1 MKNSKYVYLFEEAD
15 GTNKK
20 LLGGKGAGLAEMTR
34 MGLSVPSGFIVTT
47 EACLHYYEN
56 KKKLPNGLME
66 EVQANLKSV
75 EEKTGKKFGN
85 SQNPL
90 FFSVRSGSAVSM
102 PGMMDTILNLGLNDR
117 TLEGLIQITSDGRFA
132 YDAYRR
138 FIQLFGKIALEVE
151 EKEFDQILNKTKERV
166 GAGEDTDL
174 NADHL
179 KDICRKYLA
188 LIKKRAGTPFPQD
201 PMVQL
206 KLAIEAVFKS
216 WMGKRAVAYRK
227 EFNITPEMAN
237 GTAVNVCTMV
247 FGNMG
252 VDSAT
257 GVAFTRDP
265 GTGEN
270 ALYGEYLVN
279 AQGEDVVAGIRTPK
293 PIQGL
298 KKEMPRIYRELER
311 VRKALEEHFREV
323 QDFEFTV
330 EKGNLFILQTRNGK
344 MNAQAIVRTSKEMVA
359 EKLIGKEQ
367 AVLRLKP
374 QELEQLLHKRIDP
387 NFKGKPICIGLPA
400 SPGAASGKAIFD
412 ADEAERVGKLGS
424 KVILVREETKP
435 EDIHGFFASQGI
447 LTSRGGKTSHAAVVA
462 RGMGK
467 PCVSGCE
474 ELRIDPKGREAT
486 IKNVHIKEGDFIT
499 IDGSRGEIYLGEV
512 PTVDPEISKDLLTI
526 LTWADGIR
534 TMGVRANADTPE
546 AAINARQLGAEGIGL
561 CRTERMFNAVDR
573 LPIVREMI
581 LAGSKERREEA
592 ISKLLPMQR
601 NDLKEIFRAMA
612 GLPVT
617 IRLLDPPL
625 HEFLPSAEELSDELR
640 KLKEVETAF
649 STMENISDA
658 MKFLDP
664 SFRESLGLLDH
675 VVTDILEIKEKR
687 LDKKLIRKQQETLRK
702 VKEMMEVNP
711 MLGHRGVRLGI
722 TYPEIY
728 KMQIQAILEAAAEL
742 LKEGVQIQPEIM
754 VPQVCTGQEL
764 KWVYQL
770 VKKVQKEVEKQY
782 GIQIPFKFGTMIEVV
797 RACMRAGRLAEVADF
812 FSFGTNDLTQ
822 ATFSFS
828 REDAENKF
836 LPLYNQRKILQ
847 DNPFD
852 VLDVKG
858 VGRLMMIA
866 IEWGRRTKPDLKI
879 GICGEHGGHPE
890 SVQFS
895 HSIGLS
901 YVSCSVPRLPIARL
915 AAAHAKLMEKEKKPS
930 EKYDP
935 DSSFSIFF

>member
-1 MKNSKYVYLFEEAD
+1 MKSAKYVYLFEEAD

-20 LLGGKGAGLAEMTR
+20 LFGGKGAGLAEMTR
-34 MGLSVPSGFIVTT
+34 MGLPVPPGFIVTT
-47 EACLHYYEN
+47 EACLDYSEN
-56 KKKLPNGLME
+56 KKKLPKGLME
-66 EVQANLKSV
+66 EVEMNLKTI
-75 EEKTGKKFGN
+75 EEKTGKKFG
-85 SQNPL
+85 SAQNPL
-90 FFSVRSGSAVSM
+90 FFSVRSGAAISM
-102 PGMMDTILNLGLNDR
+102 PGMMDTILNLGLNDK
-117 TLEGLIQITSDGRFA
+117 TLEGLIKITSDGRFA
-132 YDAYRR
+132 YDSYRR
-138 FIQLFGKIALEVE
+138 FIQLFGKIALGVE
-151 EKEFDQILNKTKERV
+151 EEEFDRILNKTKEKV
-166 GAGEDTDL
+166 GVKEDTDL

-179 KDICRKYLA
+179 KDICKQYLA
-188 LIKKRAGTPFPQD
+188 VTKKKAGTPFPQD
-201 PMVQL
+201 PLVQL
-206 KLAIEAVFKS
+206 RLAIEAVFRS

-252 VDSAT
+252 FDSAT

-270 ALYGEYLVN
+270 VHYGEYLVN

-293 PIQGL
+293 PIQEM
-298 KKEMPRIYRELER
+298 KKEMPKIYRELDR
-311 VRKALEEHFREV
+311 VRKKLEEHFHEV

-330 EKGNLFILQTRNGK
+330 EKGNLYILQTRNGK
-344 MNAQAIVRTSKEMVA
+344 MNAQAIVRTSVEMVA
-359 EKLIGKEQ
+359 EKLITLEE

-387 NFKGKPICIGLPA
+387 NFKGKPIAAGLAA
-400 SPGAASGKAIFD
+400 SPGAASGKAVFD
-412 ADEAERVGKLGS
+412 ADEAERLGKLGN

-474 ELRIDPKGREAT
+474 DLRIDPKGREAT

-499 IDGSRGEIYLGEV
+499 IDGSRGEIYLAEI
-512 PTVDPEISKDLLTI
+512 PTVDPEISKELLT
-526 LTWADGIR
+526 LLSWADEMR

-546 AAINARQLGAEGIGL
+546 AAEKARQLGAEGIGL
-561 CRTERMFNAVDR
+561 CRTERMFNASDR
-573 LPIVREMI
+573 LPIVRGMI
-581 LAGSKERREEA
+581 LASTREKRQEA
-592 ISKLLPMQR
+592 IEKLLPVQR
-601 NDLKEIFRAMA
+601 SDFKEIFRAME
-612 GLPVT
+612 GRPVT

-625 HEFLPSAEELSDELR
+625 HEFLPSAEELAEELR
-640 KLKEVETAF
+640 KLKEVENAF
-649 STMENISDA
+649 STMENISDT
-658 MKFLDP
+658 MKFLEP

-687 LDKKLIRKQQETLRK
+687 LDRKLIRKQQDTLRK

-728 KMQIQAILEAAAEL
+728 TMQIQAILEAVAEL
-742 LKEGVQIQPEIM
+742 LKEGVQVQPEIM
-754 VPQVCTGQEL
+754 VPQVCTAQEL

-770 VKKVQKEVEKQY
+770 AKKIQKEVEKQY
-782 GIQIPFKFGTMIEVV
+782 EIEIPFKFGTMIEVV

-847 DNPFD
+847 DNPFE

-858 VGRLMMIA
+858 VGRLMMIT

-890 SVQFS
+890 SVEFC

-915 AAAHAKLMEKEKKPS
+915 AAAHAKLKEKEKKPL
-930 EKYDP
+930 EGYDP
-935 DSSFSIFF
+935 GSTFGLFF

>member
-1 MKNSKYVYLFEEAD
+1 MKTPKYVYLFEEAD
-15 GTNKK
+15 GTKKK

-34 MGLSVPSGFIVTT
+34 MGLPVPPGFIVTT
-47 EACLHYYEN
+47 EACLRYYEN
-56 KKKLPNGLME
+56 RKKLPKGLME
-66 EVQANLKSV
+66 EVRTNLKVV
-75 EEKTGKKFGN
+75 EEKTGKTFG
-85 SQNPL
+85 SAQNPL
-90 FFSVRSGSAVSM
+90 FFSVRSGASISM
-102 PGMMDTILNLGLNDR
+102 PGMMDTILNLGLNDK
-117 TLEGLIQITSDGRFA
+117 TLEALIQITSDGRFA
-132 YDAYRR
+132 FDAYRR
-138 FIQLFGKIALEVE
+138 FIQLFGKIALGVE
-151 EKEFDQILNKTKERV
+151 EKEFDQILNEAKERV
-166 GAGEDTDL
+166 GAKEDTDL
-174 NADHL
+174 NADDL
-179 KDICRKYLA
+179 KDVSKQYLK
-188 LIKKRAGTPFPQD
+188 LIKKKTGIPFPED

-206 KLAIEAVFKS
+206 ELAIEAVFRS
-216 WMGKRAVAYRK
+216 WMGKRAVDYRK
-227 EFNITPEMAN
+227 EFNITPDMAN

-252 VDSAT
+252 FDSAT

-270 ALYGEYLVN
+270 LLYGEYLVN

-293 PIQGL
+293 PIQEM
-298 KKEMPRIYRELER
+298 KKEMLKIYRELER
-311 VRKALEEHFREV
+311 VRKILEEHFHEV

-330 EKGNLFILQTRNGK
+330 EKANLYILQTRNGK
-344 MNAQAIVRTSKEMVA
+344 MNAQAIVRTSKEMVS
-359 EKLIGKEQ
+359 EKLIHREK

-374 QELEQLLHKRIDP
+374 QELEQLLHRRIDP
-387 NFKGKPICIGLPA
+387 NFKGKPVCSGLAA

-412 ADEAERVGKLGS
+412 ADEAERVGKLGN

-447 LTSRGGKTSHAAVVA
+447 LTTRGGKTSHAAVVA

-474 ELRIDPKGREAT
+474 ELEIDPKGKEAT
-486 IKNVHIKEGDFIT
+486 IKSVHIKEGDFIT
-499 IDGSRGEIYLGEV
+499 IDGSKGEVYLGEV
-512 PTVDPEISKDLLTI
+512 PTVDPEISKDLLT
-526 LTWADGIR
+526 LLGWADEIR

-546 AAINARQLGAEGIGL
+546 GAIKARQLGAEGIGL
-561 CRTERMFNAVDR
+561 CRTERMFNAADR

-581 LAGSKERREEA
+581 LAGSKEKRAEA
-592 ISKLLPMQR
+592 IDKLLPMQR
-601 NDLKEIFRAMA
+601 SDLKEIFRAMA

-625 HEFLPSAEELSDELR
+625 HEFLPSAEELAEELR
-640 KLKEVETAF
+640 KLKEVESAF

-664 SFRESLGLLDH
+664 SFRESLELLDH
-675 VVTDILEIKEKR
+675 VVTDIVEIKEKR
-687 LDKKLIRKQQETLRK
+687 LDKKLIRKEQETLRK

-728 KMQIQAILEAAAEL
+728 RMQIQAILEAAAEL
-742 LKEGVQIQPEIM
+742 IQEGVDIQPEIM
-754 VPQVCTGQEL
+754 VPQVCTAQEL

-770 VKKVQKEVEKQY
+770 AKKVQKEVEKQY
-782 GIQIPFKFGTMIEVV
+782 RIQIPFKFGTMIEVV

-847 DNPFD
+847 DNPFE

-866 IEWGRRTKPDLKI
+866 IEWGRKTKPDLKI

-890 SVQFS
+890 SVEFS
-895 HSIGLS
+895 HNIGLS

-915 AAAHAKLMEKEKKPS
+915 AAAHAKLKEKDKIVP

-935 DSSFSIFF
+935 DTSFNIFL

>member
-1 MKNSKYVYLFEEAD
+1 MKSSKYVYSFEEAD

-20 LLGGKGAGLAEMTR
+20 LLGGKGAGLAEMTH
-34 MGLSVPSGFIVTT
+34 MGLPVPPGFIVTT

-56 KKKLPNGLME
+56 KKKLPKDVME
-66 EVQANLKSV
+66 EVEVNLKTV
-75 EEKTGKKFGN
+75 EEKAGKKFGS

-90 FFSVRSGSAVSM
+90 FFSVRSGAAISM
-102 PGMMDTILNLGLNDR
+102 PGMMDTILNLGLNDK

-138 FIQLFGKIALEVE
+138 FIQLFGKIALGVE
-151 EKEFDQILNKTKERV
+151 EKEFDQILNKAKERV
-166 GAGEDTDL
+166 GAKEDTDL
-174 NADHL
+174 DVDHL
-179 KDICRKYLA
+179 KNICKQYLQ
-188 LIKKRAGTPFPQD
+188 LVKKRTGASFPQD

-216 WMGKRAVAYRK
+216 WMGKRAVDYRK

-252 VDSAT
+252 FDSAT

-270 ALYGEYLVN
+270 VLYGEYLVN

-293 PIQGL
+293 PIQEM
-298 KKEMPRIYRELER
+298 KKEMPKIYRELER
-311 VRKALEEHFREV
+311 VRKTLEEHFHEV

-330 EKGNLFILQTRNGK
+330 EKGNLYILQTRNGK
-344 MNAQAIVRTSKEMVA
+344 MNAQAIVRTSKEMAA
-359 EKLIGKEQ
+359 EKLIDKEK

-474 ELRIDPKGREAT
+474 EIRIDPTGREAV
-486 IKNVHIKEGDFIT
+486 IRNVHIKEGDFIT
-499 IDGSRGEIYLGEV
+499 IDGSRGEVYLGEA
-512 PTVDPEISKDLLTI
+512 PTVEPDFSKDLLT
-526 LTWADGIR
+526 LLSWADEIR

-546 AAINARQLGAEGIGL
+546 AAIKARELGAEGIGL
-561 CRTERMFNAVDR
+561 CRTERMFNAADR

-581 LAGSKERREEA
+581 LAGSREKRAEA
-592 ISKLLPMQR
+592 IAKLLPMQK

-625 HEFLPSAEELSDELR
+625 HEFLPSAEELADELR
-640 KLKEVETAF
+640 KLKEVESAF
-649 STMENISDA
+649 STMGNISDA

-664 SFRESLGLLDH
+664 SFRESLRLLDH
-675 VVTDILEIKEKR
+675 VVTDIVEIKEKR

-742 LKEGVQIQPEIM
+742 LKEGVEVQPEIM

-770 VKKVQKEVEKQY
+770 VKKVQKEVETHY

-797 RACMRAGRLAEVADF
+797 RACMRAGKLAEVADF

-847 DNPFD
+847 DNPFE

-890 SVQFS
+890 SVEFS
-895 HSIGLS
+895 HSIGLN
-901 YVSCSVPRLPIARL
+901 YVSCSAPRLPIARL
-915 AAAHAKLMEKEKKPS
+915 AAAHAKLKEKDKKPP

-935 DSSFSIFF
+935 DDALSIFF

>member
-1 MKNSKYVYLFEEAD
+1 M
-15 GTNKK
+15 
-20 LLGGKGAGLAEMTR
+20 
-34 MGLSVPSGFIVTT
+34 
-47 EACLHYYEN
+47 
-56 KKKLPNGLME
+56 
-66 EVQANLKSV
+66 
-75 EEKTGKKFGN
+75 
-85 SQNPL
+85 
-90 FFSVRSGSAVSM
+90 
-102 PGMMDTILNLGLNDR
+102 
-117 TLEGLIQITSDGRFA
+117 
-132 YDAYRR
+132 
-138 FIQLFGKIALEVE
+138 
-151 EKEFDQILNKTKERV
+151 
-166 GAGEDTDL
+166 
-174 NADHL
+174 
-179 KDICRKYLA
+179 
-188 LIKKRAGTPFPQD
+188 
-201 PMVQL
+201 
-206 KLAIEAVFKS
+206 
-216 WMGKRAVAYRK
+216 
-227 EFNITPEMAN
+227 
-237 GTAVNVCTMV
+237 
-247 FGNMG
+247 
-252 VDSAT
+252 
-257 GVAFTRDP
+257 
-265 GTGEN
+265 
-270 ALYGEYLVN
+270 
-279 AQGEDVVAGIRTPK
+279 
-293 PIQGL
+293 
-298 KKEMPRIYRELER
+298 KKEMPKIYRELER
-311 VRKALEEHFREV
+311 VRKTLEEHFHEV

-330 EKGNLFILQTRNGK
+330 EKGNLYILQTRNGK
-344 MNAQAIVRTSKEMVA
+344 MNAQAIVRTSKEMAA
-359 EKLIGKEQ
+359 EKLIDKEK

-374 QELEQLLHKRIDP
+374 QELDQLLHKRIDP

-474 ELRIDPKGREAT
+474 EIRIDPTGREAV
-486 IKNVHIKEGDFIT
+486 IRNVHIKEGDFIT
-499 IDGSRGEIYLGEV
+499 IDGSRGEVYLGEA
-512 PTVDPEISKDLLTI
+512 PTVEPEISKDLLT
-526 LTWADGIR
+526 LLSWADEIR
-534 TMGVRANADTPE
+534 TLGVRANADTPE
-546 AAINARQLGAEGIGL
+546 AAIKARQLGAEGIGL

-581 LAGSKERREEA
+581 LAGSKEKRAEA
-592 ISKLLPMQR
+592 IAKLLPMQK

-625 HEFLPSAEELSDELR
+625 HEFLPSAEELADELR
-640 KLKEVETAF
+640 KLKEVESAF
-649 STMENISDA
+649 STMGNISDA

-664 SFRESLGLLDH
+664 SFRESLRLLEH
-675 VVTDILEIKEKR
+675 VVTDIVEIKEKR

-742 LKEGVQIQPEIM
+742 LKEGVEVQPEIM
-754 VPQVCTGQEL
+754 VPQVCTAEEL
-764 KWVYQL
+764 KWVHQL
-770 VKKVQKEVEKQY
+770 VKKVEREVENQY
-782 GIQIPFKFGTMIEVV
+782 GVHVPYKFGTMIEVV

-890 SVQFS
+890 SVEFS
-895 HSIGLS
+895 HSIGLN
-901 YVSCSVPRLPIARL
+901 YVSCSAPRLQIARL
-915 AAAHAKLMEKEKKPS
+915 AAAHAKLKEKDKKPP

-935 DSSFSIFF
+935 DDALSIFF

>member
-1 MKNSKYVYLFEEAD
+1 MKSPKYVYLFEVAD

-20 LLGGKGAGLAEMTR
+20 LFGGKGAGLAEMTH
-34 MGLSVPSGFIVTT
+34 MGLSVPPGFIVTT
-47 EACLHYYEN
+47 EACLQYYAD
-56 KKKLPNGLME
+56 KKKLPKGLME
-66 EVQANLKSV
+66 EAQENLKIV
-75 EEKTGKKFGN
+75 EEKTGKVFG
-85 SQNPL
+85 SPHNPL
-90 FFSVRSGSAVSM
+90 FFSVRSGAALSM
-102 PGMMDTILNLGLNDR
+102 PGMMDTVLNLGLNDE
-117 TLEGLIQITSDGRFA
+117 TLEGLIQTTSDGRFA

-138 FIQLFGKIALEVE
+138 FIQLFGKIAMGVD
-151 EKEFDQILNKTKERV
+151 EKEFDQILNKTKERC
-166 GAGEDTDL
+166 GAIEDTDL
-174 NADHL
+174 NADCL
-179 KDICRKYLA
+179 KEICEQYFGLV
-188 LIKKRAGTPFPQD
+188 KKKTGHSFPED
-201 PMVQL
+201 PMLQL

-216 WMGKRAVAYRK
+216 WMGKRAVDYRK
-227 EFNITPEMAN
+227 EFNITPEMAH
-237 GTAVNVCTMV
+237 GTAVNVCRMV

-252 VDSAT
+252 FDSAT

-270 ALYGEYLVN
+270 ILYGEYLVN

-293 PIQGL
+293 QIQEM
-298 KKEMPRIYRELER
+298 KKEMPKIYRELER
-311 VRKALEEHFREV
+311 VRKILEEHFREV

-330 EKGNLFILQTRNGK
+330 EKGILYILQTRNGK
-344 MNAQAIVRTSKEMVA
+344 MNAQAIVRTSREMVS
-359 EKLIGKEQ
+359 EKLVSKEE

-374 QELEQLLHKRIDP
+374 HELEQLLHKRIDP
-387 NFKGKPICIGLPA
+387 NFKGKPIAVGLPA

-412 ADEAERVGKLGS
+412 ADEAERVGKLGQ

-447 LTSRGGKTSHAAVVA
+447 LTTRGGKTSHAAVVA

-474 ELRIDPKGREAT
+474 QLRIDPKERAAT
-486 IKNVHIKEGDFIT
+486 MGNVHIKEGDFIT
-499 IDGSRGEIYLGEV
+499 IDGSRGEVYLGEV
-512 PTVDPEISKDLLTI
+512 PTVDPEISKDLLT
-526 LTWADGIR
+526 LLSWADEIR

-546 AAINARQLGAEGIGL
+546 AAERARQLGAEGIGL

-581 LAGSKERREEA
+581 LAGSKEKRSEA
-592 ISKLLPMQR
+592 IAKLLPVQKS
-601 NDLKEIFRAMA
+601 DCKEIFRAMK

-617 IRLLDPPL
+617 VRLLDPPL
-625 HEFLPSAEELSDELR
+625 HEFLPSAEELASKLR
-640 KLKEVETAF
+640 NLQEVESAF
-649 STMENISDA
+649 SSMENISEA
-658 MKFLDP
+658 MKLLDP
-664 SFRESLGLLDH
+664 AFRESLKLLDH
-675 VVTDILEIKEKR
+675 MVADIVEIKEKR

-702 VKEMMEVNP
+702 VQEMKEVNP

-728 KMQIQAILEAAAEL
+728 RMQIQAIMEATAEL
-742 LKEGVQIQPEIM
+742 IKEGLDIQPEIM
-754 VPQVCTGQEL
+754 VPQVCTAQEL
-764 KWVYQL
+764 KWVYEL
-770 VKKVQKEVEKQY
+770 MKKVQKEVERQY
-782 GIQIPFKFGTMIEVV
+782 GIEICFKFGTMIEVV

-847 DNPFD
+847 DNPFE

-890 SVQFS
+890 SVEFC

-915 AAAHAKLMEKEKKPS
+915 AAAHAKLKEKEKKPP

-935 DSSFSIFF
+935 DQTFSIFF

>member
-20 LLGGKGAGLAEMTR
+20 LLGGKGAGLAEMTH
-34 MGLSVPSGFIVTT
+34 MGLPVPPGFIVTT

-56 KKKLPNGLME
+56 KKKLPKGLIE
-66 EVQANLKSV
+66 AVEANLKTV
-75 EEKTGKKFGN
+75 EEKTGKKFGS
-85 SQNPL
+85 SQSPL
-90 FFSVRSGSAVSM
+90 FLSVRSGAAISM
-102 PGMMDTILNLGLNDR
+102 PGMMDTILNLGLNDK

-138 FIQLFGKIALEVE
+138 FIQLFGKIALGVE
-151 EKEFDQILNKTKERV
+151 ENEFDQILNKTKERV
-166 GAGEDTDL
+166 GAKEDTDL
-174 NADHL
+174 DGDHL
-179 KDICRKYLA
+179 KDICKQYLT
-188 LIKKRAGTPFPQD
+188 LIKKRTGTPFPQD

-206 KLAIEAVFKS
+206 KLAIEAVFRS
-216 WMGKRAVAYRK
+216 WMGKRALDYRK

-252 VDSAT
+252 FDSAT

-270 ALYGEYLVN
+270 VLYGEYLVN

-293 PIQGL
+293 PIQEM
-298 KKEMPRIYRELER
+298 KKEMPKIYRELER
-311 VRKALEEHFREV
+311 VRKTLEEHFHEV

-330 EKGNLFILQTRNGK
+330 EKGNLYILQTRNGK

-359 EKLIGKEQ
+359 EKLIAREQ

-387 NFKGKPICIGLPA
+387 NFKGKPIAVGLPA

-412 ADEAERVGKLGS
+412 ADEAERIGKLGY

-474 ELRIDPKGREAT
+474 ELRIDPKGKEA
-486 IKNVHIKEGDFIT
+486 ILRNIHIKEGDFIT
-499 IDGSRGEIYLGEV
+499 IDGSRGEVYLGEV
-512 PTVDPEISKDLLTI
+512 PTVDPEISKNLLT
-526 LTWADGIR
+526 LLSWADEIR

-546 AAINARQLGAEGIGL
+546 AAIKAQQLGAEGIGL

-581 LAGSKERREEA
+581 LAGSKEKRAEA
-592 ISKLLPMQR
+592 IAKLLPIQR
-601 NDLKEIFRAMA
+601 NDLKEIFKAMK

-625 HEFLPSAEELSDELR
+625 HEFLPSAEELASELR
-640 KLKEVETAF
+640 NLKEVESAF
-649 STMENISDA
+649 STMGNISDA

-664 SFRESLGLLDH
+664 SFRESLKLLDH
-675 VVTDILEIKEKR
+675 VVADIVEIKNQK

-742 LKEGVQIQPEIM
+742 LKEGLDIQPEIM
-754 VPQVCTGQEL
+754 VPQVCTAQEL

-782 GIQIPFKFGTMIEVV
+782 GIEIPFKFGTMIEVV

-847 DNPFD
+847 DNPFE

-866 IEWGRRTKPDLKI
+866 IEWGRRRKPDLKI

-890 SVQFS
+890 SVEFS

-915 AAAHAKLMEKEKKPS
+915 AAAHAKLKEKEKEPP

-935 DSSFSIFF
+935 DTSFSIFF

>member
-1 MKNSKYVYLFEEAD
+1 MKYVYLFEEAE
-15 GTNKK
+15 GSNKK
-20 LLGGKGAGLAEMTR
+20 LFGGKGAGLAEMTR
-34 MGLSVPSGFIVTT
+34 MGLPVPPGFIVTT
-47 EACLHYYEN
+47 EACLQYYEN
-56 KKKLPNGLME
+56 KKKLPKGLME
-66 EVQANLKSV
+66 EVQINLKKI
-75 EEKTGKKFGN
+75 EEKTGKIFGN
-85 SQNPL
+85 PQNPL
-90 FFSVRSGSAVSM
+90 FFSVRSGAALSM
-102 PGMMDTILNLGLNDR
+102 PGMMDTILNLGLNDA
-117 TLEGLIQITSDGRFA
+117 TIEGLIQITTDGRFA

-138 FIQLFGKIALEVE
+138 FIQLFGKIALGVD
-151 EKEFDQILNKTKERV
+151 EKEFDYILNRTKEKA
-166 GAGEDTDL
+166 GATYDTDL
-174 NADHL
+174 DADHL
-179 KDICRKYLA
+179 KDICKQYLM
-188 LIKKRAGTPFPQD
+188 LIKKETGSSFPED

-206 KLAIEAVFKS
+206 KLAIEAVFRS
-216 WMGKRAVAYRK
+216 WMGKRAVDYRR

-237 GTAVNVCTMV
+237 GTAVNVCAMV

-252 VDSAT
+252 FDSAT

-270 ALYGEYLVN
+270 ILFGEYLVN

-293 PIQGL
+293 PIHEM
-298 KKEMPRIYRELER
+298 KKEMPKTYRELER
-311 VRKALEEHFREV
+311 VRKILEEHFREV

-330 EKGNLFILQTRNGK
+330 EKGRLYILQTRNGK
-344 MNAQAIVRTSKEMVA
+344 MNAQAIVRTSREMVA
-359 EKLIGKEQ
+359 EKMISKEK

-374 QELEQLLHKRIDP
+374 NDLEQLLHKRIDP
-387 NFKGKPICIGLPA
+387 NFKGKPIATGLPA

-412 ADEAERVGKLGS
+412 ADEAERVGKLGH

-474 ELRIDPKGREAT
+474 SLYIDPKAREAT
-486 IKNVHIKEGDFIT
+486 VGNLRIKEGDFIT
-499 IDGSRGEIYLGEV
+499 IDGSRGEVYLGEV
-512 PTVDPEISKDLLTI
+512 PTVEPEISKDLLT
-526 LTWADGIR
+526 LLSWADEIR
-534 TMGVRANADTPE
+534 TLGVRANADTPE
-546 AAINARQLGAEGIGL
+546 AAVKARQLGAEGIGL

-581 LAGSKERREEA
+581 LASSKEKRAEA
-592 ISKLLPMQR
+592 IAKLLPLQKG
-601 NDLKEIFRAMA
+601 DFKEIFKAMK
-612 GLPVT
+612 GFPVT

-625 HEFLPSAEELSDELR
+625 HEFLPSAEELASELR
-640 KLKEVETAF
+640 NLKNLETALE
-649 STMENISDA
+649 SMENISEA
-658 MKFLDP
+658 MKYLDP
-664 SFRESLGLLDH
+664 TSRESLKLLEQ
-675 VVTDILEIKEKR
+675 VATNIVEIKEKR
-687 LDKKLIRKQQETLRK
+687 LDKKLIRKQQETFKK

-742 LKEGVQIQPEIM
+742 IKEGVEVQPEIM
-754 VPQVCTGQEL
+754 VPQVCTAQEL
-764 KWVYQL
+764 KWVYEL
-770 VKKVQKEVEKQY
+770 VKKVQREVEKEY
-782 GIQIPFKFGTMIEVV
+782 GVKLQFKFGTMIEVV

-847 DNPFD
+847 DNPFE

-858 VGRLMMIA
+858 VGRLMMITV
-866 IEWGRRTKPDLKI
+866 EWGRRTKPDLKI

-890 SVQFS
+890 SVEFC

-915 AAAHAKLMEKEKKPS
+915 AAAHAKLKEMQQKPLQ
-930 EKYDP
+930 KYDP
-935 DSSFSIFF
+935 DYPSLFF

>member
-1 MKNSKYVYLFEEAD
+1 MKNPKFVYLFEEGD

-20 LLGGKGAGLAEMTR
+20 LFGGKGAGLAEMTK
-34 MGLSVPSGFIVTT
+34 MGLPVPPGFIVTT

-56 KKKLPNGLME
+56 KKKLPKGLME

-90 FFSVRSGSAVSM
+90 FFSVRSGSAISM
-102 PGMMDTILNLGLNDR
+102 PGMMDTILNLGLNNQ

-138 FIQLFGKIALEVE
+138 FIQLFGKIALGVG

-166 GAGEDTDL
+166 EVKEDTDL

-179 KDICRKYLA
+179 KDICKQYLT

-206 KLAIEAVFKS
+206 KLAIEAVFRS

-252 VDSAT
+252 FDSAT

-270 ALYGEYLVN
+270 ILYGEYLVN

-293 PIQGL
+293 PIQEM
-298 KKEMPRIYRELER
+298 KKEMPKIYRELER
-311 VRKALEEHFREV
+311 VRKTLEEHFHEV

-330 EKGNLFILQTRNGK
+330 QKETLYILQTRNGK

-359 EKLIGKEQ
+359 EKLITKEQ
-367 AVLRLKP
+367 AVMRLKP

-387 NFKGKPICIGLPA
+387 NFKGKPIVVGLSA
-400 SPGAASGKAIFD
+400 SPGAASGKAIYD
-412 ADEAERVGKLGS
+412 ADEAERVGKLGQ

-474 ELRIDPKGREAT
+474 ELRIDPKGREAV
-486 IKNVHIKEGDFIT
+486 IRNVHIKEGDFIT
-499 IDGSRGEIYLGEV
+499 IDGSRGEVYLGEV
-512 PTVDPEISKDLLTI
+512 PTVDPEISKDLLT
-526 LTWADGIR
+526 LLSWADEIR
-534 TMGVRANADTPE
+534 TLGVRANADTPE
-546 AAINARQLGAEGIGL
+546 ATINARQLGAEGIGL
-561 CRTERMFNAVDR
+561 CRTERMFNAADR

-581 LAGSKERREEA
+581 LAGSKEKRAEA
-592 ISKLLPMQR
+592 IAKLLPMQR
-601 NDLKEIFRAMA
+601 SDLKEIFRAMT

-640 KLKEVETAF
+640 KLMDVESAF
-649 STMENISDA
+649 STMGNISDA

-664 SFRESLGLLDH
+664 SFRESLKLLDH
-675 VVTDILEIKEKR
+675 VVADIVEIKNQK

-742 LKEGVQIQPEIM
+742 IKEGLDIQPEIM
-754 VPQVCTGQEL
+754 VPQVCTAQEL

-866 IEWGRRTKPDLKI
+866 IEWGRRTKPGLKI

-890 SVQFS
+890 SVEFS

-915 AAAHAKLMEKEKKPS
+915 AAAHAKLKEKDKKPP

-935 DSSFSIFF
+935 DTSFSIFF